1 MVSGGLR
8 RLALARQPRGD
19 AKSGEARPAVGAVHQ
34 DIGGLDVLMDQT
46 PLVRPSESGGNVDS
60 QAQEPPRF
68 HRLAEEALKRFPAE
82 ILEQQRGPAA
92 FAHEVKRSRSP
103 SCVKLVF
110 QPVLVR
116 KAIERQR
123 RRMLGHEKLDQ
134 NGGEAA
140 ASVATSPT
148 AERALRVLP

>member
-1 MVSGGLR
+1 M
-8 RLALARQPRGD
+8 D
-19 AKSGEARPAVGAVHQ
+19 EA
-34 DIGGLDVLMDQT
+34 

-68 HRLAEEALKRFPAE
+68 HRLAEEALERLTAR
-82 ILEQQRGPAA
+82 ILEQQSGSAA
-92 FAHEVKRSRSP
+92 FAHDVKRSRSP
-103 SCVKLVF
+103 GRVKLIF

-123 RRMLGHEKLDQ
+123 RRMLRHEKLDQ

-140 ASVATSPT
+140 ASVTTSPT